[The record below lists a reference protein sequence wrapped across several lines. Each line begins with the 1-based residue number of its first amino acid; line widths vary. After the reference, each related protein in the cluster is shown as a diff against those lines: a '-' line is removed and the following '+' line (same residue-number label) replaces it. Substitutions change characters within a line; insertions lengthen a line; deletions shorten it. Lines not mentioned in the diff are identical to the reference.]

1 MGCRDL
7 PAGDRNPHPRTAR
20 PLRKRPRHELS
31 RKPDADP
38 DEASRLV
45 RAVNPFLGW
54 ICCISVVRHD
64 DKTGQTGSP
73 VSFTAESPGQE
84 AALLTAF
91 WERVRVY
98 NGFDKWVTFNGKKF
112 DVEYVVTRSLAC
124 GVPVA
129 NRRLLE
135 TYPFRQE
142 GHVDLKC
149 LWQRRGVSFAD
160 GAPLGVPSPK
170 SDMDGSQ
177 VYPAILTERSTES
190 APTAKPTPSQPSPAT
205 SKSAASPLPTSA
217 ESCPHLTSHSA
228 KSSTPKEATPTTRYD
243 LR

>member
-1 MGCRDL
+1 MNPKTDMNILAWDAETCPQEIDTLTPEQLDRYEKDL
-7 PAGDRNPHPRTAR
+7 AS
-20 PLRKRPRHELS
+20 ELS

-45 RAVNPFLGW
+45 RALNPFIGW

-73 VSFTAESPGQE
+73 VSFTAESPDQE

-135 TYPFRQE
+135 TYPFRHE

-160 GAPLGVPSPK
+160 VCSLLGVPSPK
-170 SDMDGSQ
+170 SDMDGSK
-177 VYPAILTERSTES
+177 VYPAILAGEIDRVRTYCE
-190 APTAKPTPSQPSPAT
+190 ADALAT
-205 SKSAASPLPTSA
+205 LACYLKINSLAAA
-217 ESCPHLTSHSA
+217 HI
-228 KSSTPKEATPTTRYD
+228 R
-243 LR
+243 